1 MFRDLEEYQKLQKLY
16 EEKVSKPKQL
26 DEFTGLGVKG
36 AVKQA
41 QELKSKQGSSFGD
54 SVKMGEKLNSQNNTT
69 TTTET
74 PKKRFQSRFG
84 KKQEPVK
91 SPMEAGMGDGAARAR
106 AMAKARIGS
115 GTAKNPDT
123 TIAQAN
129 QKNQDAM
136 RERARAR
143 NAAFKAKRLEFKNK
157 KNNDVVDKKETT
169 TTTTT
174 NNNNNNNNNQTSTK
188 RSRRSN
194 YSKEQIQQNRENLK
208 NTILYGNKDGKKE
221 RPLTKQQ
228 QMRQKLRNNRNRQES
243 YDAYDVVLEYLLTSQ
258 QAATI
263 EEANYIMTEMDAETI
278 QDIVSQQLN
287 EQN

>member
-169 TTTTT
+169 TTTTN

>member
-91 SPMEAGMGDGAARAR
+91 SPSEAGMGDGAARAR

>member
-54 SVKMGEKLNSQNNTT
+54 SVKMGEKLRSQNNTTTST

-91 SPMEAGMGDGAARAR
+91 SPMEFGMEGDGKKRAQELAR
-106 AMAKARIGS
+106 KRIGT
-115 GTAKNPDT
+115 GTARKPET

-129 QKNQDAM
+129 QRNKDIIKD
-136 RERARAR
+136 RAIKR
-143 NAAFKAKRLEFKNK
+143 NDAFKQKQQEFRDKKRLGKP
-157 KNNDVVDKKETT
+157 V
-169 TTTTT
+169 
-174 NNNNNNNNNQTSTK
+174 
-188 RSRRSN
+188 
-194 YSKEQIQQNRENLK
+194 
-208 NTILYGNKDGKKE
+208 GKKYGK
-221 RPLTKQQ
+221 PPS
-228 QMRQKLRNNRNRQES
+228 MMNFDDS
-243 YDAYDVVLEYLLTSQ
+243 YQYNMEPYDIVLEYLLDQ
-258 QAATI
+258 KHAATI
-263 EEANYIMTEMDAETI
+263 EEANYIMTEMDAKTI